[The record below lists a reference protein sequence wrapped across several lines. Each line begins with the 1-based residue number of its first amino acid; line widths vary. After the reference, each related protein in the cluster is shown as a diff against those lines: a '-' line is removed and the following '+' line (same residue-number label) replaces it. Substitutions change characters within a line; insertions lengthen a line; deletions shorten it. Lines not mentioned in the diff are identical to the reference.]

1 MIIDD
6 EAASLVSLGMI
17 AIKTVGLRKIYK
29 SGLARKVEA
38 LKGLDLEIEEGET
51 FGYLGPNGAGKT
63 TTLKLILGLMHPT
76 SGAAY
81 ILGKDSRTVGVRNEI
96 GFLPE
101 QPYFYSYLTAYEFL
115 SFYSRLFDISNGSCR
130 QRIDELLALV
140 GLKGKGHLQ
149 LRKFSKGML
158 QRLGIAQALMNDPR
172 VIFFD
177 EPFSGLDPIGRK
189 EIRDIV
195 LKLKER
201 GKTIFFCSHIL
212 SDVEM
217 VCDRVGILV
226 NGELKAVGRIDSLLE
241 AKLKSVEIAFSGL
254 GEKAKEKI
262 RPIATR
268 MLDQADKTLAVVP
281 DRKAADQVV
290 RIISE
295 EQGSLISLTPIRETL
310 EDIFLKEVAG

>member
-1 MIIDD
+1 
-6 EAASLVSLGMI
+6 MI
-17 AIKTVGLRKIYK
+17 AIKTTGLKKTYKTGFARKI
-29 SGLARKVEA
+29 EA

-76 SGAAY
+76 AGAAY
-81 ILGKDSRTVGVRNEI
+81 ILGEDSRNVKVKNSV

-101 QPYFYSYLTAYEFL
+101 QPYFYSYLTAQEFL
-115 SFYSRLFDISNGSCR
+115 GFYGRLFDISRGSY
-130 QRIDELLALV
+130 QGKIDELLALV
-140 GLKGKGHLQ
+140 GLKGKAHLQ

-226 NGELKAVGRIDSLLE
+226 NGELKAVGRIDSLVE
-241 AKLKSVEIAFSGL
+241 TKLKSAEIAFSGL
-254 GEKAKEKI
+254 AEAAKEKI
-262 RPIATR
+262 RQIATR
-268 MLDQADKTLAVVP
+268 MLDHADKTLATLPSRESV
-281 DRKAADQVV
+281 DQVI

-295 EQGSLISLTPIRETL
+295 GQGSLISLTPIRETL